1 MAINNSVNSNFKDK
15 GKSLKY
21 LNKDFKS
28 FRENLIEFAKT
39 YFPKTHADFNESSP
53 GMMFIEMAS
62 YIGDVLGYYIDDTL
76 KESLMPYAE
85 DKRNVLALSK
95 YLGYKTKVTSPAVT
109 ELSIYQLVPSKYKS
123 GSTSDYEPDTKFY
136 LRVKEGMV
144 ATSIGGVTFVTQE
157 LLDFNESSGREIT
170 VFSRNTSTNDPEYY
184 LVKKKVKAISAI
196 LKESDISFGPN
207 ADFARIDLKETD
219 VISIYDVR
227 DANSNKYYEVP
238 YLGQEL
244 VYIDYPNTA
253 ANEPDLFQFREDVP
267 SILKTLR
274 TPRRFTTVINEDY
287 STTIQFGSGDS
298 NVNDELIVPNFD
310 NIGLGLAGSD
320 NRLTEYYDPANFL
333 KTKSYGQSPTNTTV
347 TVKYFVGGGI
357 TSNVKKGDIKQITS
371 IEYENDVT
379 SFTSAEAL
387 LFNTVTNSVAC
398 ENEIPATGGRGAETI
413 KEIKENAL
421 AYFGAQN
428 RAVTAQ
434 DYQVRCLAMP
444 SKFGS
449 VAKAFVIQDSKLD
462 ANSPAATLAS
472 PDNQE
477 EFIKLIEKNAG
488 LPESEVKA
496 NVDLFLQGKQNRA
509 SDASNPFSINIY
521 TLGYNSDKNLT
532 TLNGAVKENLKRYL
546 NNYKMITD
554 GLNIVDGYV
563 INFAIEF
570 DVTALTGYN
579 RREVLTNCNIA
590 LQDYFNI
597 DNWTF
602 NDTININEVEL
613 ILANI
618 EGVVSVSKL
627 EFKNKCSGNYS
638 SRSYNFVDATKNNII
653 YPSLDPSIFELKYP
667 NQDIKGRII

>member
-477 EFIKLIEKNAG
+477 EFIRLINKNAG
-488 LPESEVKA
+488 LPESEIKA

-554 GLNIVDGYV
+554 GLKPSV
-563 INFAIEF
+563 I
-570 DVTALTGYN
+570 TYLS
-579 RREVLTNCNIA
+579 
-590 LQDYFNI
+590 
-597 DNWTF
+597 
-602 NDTININEVEL
+602 L
-613 ILANI
+613 IHI
-618 EGVVSVSKL
+618 SEPTRP
-627 EFKNKCSGNYS
+627 Y
-638 SRSYNFVDATKNNII
+638 
-653 YPSLDPSIFELKYP
+653 
-667 NQDIKGRII
+667 

>member
-1 MAINNSVNSNFKDK
+1 
-15 GKSLKY
+15 
-21 LNKDFKS
+21 
-28 FRENLIEFAKT
+28 
-39 YFPKTHADFNESSP
+39 
-53 GMMFIEMAS
+53 
-62 YIGDVLGYYIDDTL
+62 
-76 KESLMPYAE
+76 MPYAE

-347 TVKYFVGGGI
+347 TCLLY
-357 TSNVKKGDIKQITS
+357 TSPSPRD
-371 IEYENDVT
+371 
-379 SFTSAEAL
+379 
-387 LFNTVTNSVAC
+387 
-398 ENEIPATGGRGAETI
+398 RG
-413 KEIKENAL
+413 
-421 AYFGAQN
+421 
-428 RAVTAQ
+428 
-434 DYQVRCLAMP
+434 
-444 SKFGS
+444 
-449 VAKAFVIQDSKLD
+449 
-462 ANSPAATLAS
+462 
-472 PDNQE
+472 
-477 EFIKLIEKNAG
+477 
-488 LPESEVKA
+488 
-496 NVDLFLQGKQNRA
+496 
-509 SDASNPFSINIY
+509 
-521 TLGYNSDKNLT
+521 
-532 TLNGAVKENLKRYL
+532 
-546 NNYKMITD
+546 
-554 GLNIVDGYV
+554 
-563 INFAIEF
+563 
-570 DVTALTGYN
+570 
-579 RREVLTNCNIA
+579 
-590 LQDYFNI
+590 
-597 DNWTF
+597 
-602 NDTININEVEL
+602 
-613 ILANI
+613 
-618 EGVVSVSKL
+618 
-627 EFKNKCSGNYS
+627 
-638 SRSYNFVDATKNNII
+638 
-653 YPSLDPSIFELKYP
+653 
-667 NQDIKGRII
+667 

>member
-85 DKRNVLALSK
+85 DKRNVLALAK

-477 EFIKLIEKNAG
+477 EFIKLIKKNAG

>member
-85 DKRNVLALSK
+85 DKRNVLALAK

-109 ELSIYQLVPSKYKS
+109 ELSMYQLVPSKYKT
-123 GSTSDYEPDTKFY
+123 GSTSDYEPDSKFY

-144 ATSIGGVTFVTQE
+144 ATSTGGVTFVTQE

-170 VFSRNTSTNDPEYY
+170 VFSKNTSTNDPEYY
-184 LVKKKVKAISAI
+184 LVKKKVKAISAL
-196 LKESDISFGPN
+196 LKETDVSFGPN

-274 TPRRFTTVINEDY
+274 TPRRFTTVVNEDY

-347 TVKYFVGGGI
+347 SVKYFVGGGI
-357 TSNVKKGDIKQITS
+357 NSNVKKGDIKQITS
-371 IEYENDVT
+371 IEYENDVS

-449 VAKAFVIQDSKLD
+449 VAKAFVIQDNKLD
-462 ANSPAATLAS
+462 ANSPAGTLAS

-477 EFIKLIEKNAG
+477 EFIRLINKNAG
-488 LPESEVKA
+488 LPESEIKA

-521 TLGYNSDKNLT
+521 TLGYNSSKNLT

-627 EFKNKCSGNYS
+627 EFKNRCGGTYS

-667 NQDIKGRII
+667 NQDIKGRIV

>member
-85 DKRNVLALSK
+85 DKRNVLALAK

>member
-521 TLGYNSDKNLT
+521 TLGYNSSKNLT

>member
-85 DKRNVLALSK
+85 DKRNVLALAK

-109 ELSIYQLVPSKYKS
+109 QLSIYQLVPSKYKT

-136 LRVKEGMV
+136 LRIKEGMV
-144 ATSIGGVTFVTQE
+144 ATSTGGVTFVTQE
-157 LLDFNESSGREIT
+157 LLDFNESANREIT

-184 LVKKKVKAISAI
+184 LVKKKVKAISAL
-196 LKESDISFGPN
+196 LKETDVSFGPN

-274 TPRRFTTVINEDY
+274 TPRRFTTVVNEDY
-287 STTIQFGSGDS
+287 STTIQFGSGDG

-310 NIGLGLAGSD
+310 NVGLGLAGSD

-357 TSNVKKGDIKQITS
+357 NSNVKKGDIKQITS
-371 IEYENDVT
+371 IEYENDVS
-379 SFTSAEAL
+379 SFTDAEGL

-449 VAKAFVIQDSKLD
+449 VAKAFVIQDNKLD
-462 ANSPAATLAS
+462 ANSPSSTLAS

-477 EFIKLIEKNAG
+477 EFIRLIQKNAG
-488 LPESEVKA
+488 LPDSEIKA

-521 TLGYNSDKNLT
+521 TLGYNSSKNLT

-579 RREVLTNCNIA
+579 RREVLTNCTIA

-597 DNWTF
+597 DDWTF

-627 EFKNKCSGNYS
+627 EFKNKCGGNYS

-667 NQDIKGRII
+667 NQDIKGRIV

>member
-85 DKRNVLALSK
+85 DKRNVLALAK

-109 ELSIYQLVPSKYKS
+109 QLSIYQLVPSKYKT

-136 LRVKEGMV
+136 LRIKEGMV
-144 ATSIGGVTFVTQE
+144 ATSTGGVTFVTQE
-157 LLDFNESSGREIT
+157 LLDFNESANREIT

-184 LVKKKVKAISAI
+184 LVKKKVKAISAL
-196 LKESDISFGPN
+196 LKETDVSFGPN

-274 TPRRFTTVINEDY
+274 TPRRFTTVVNEDY
-287 STTIQFGSGDS
+287 STTIQFGSGDG

-310 NIGLGLAGSD
+310 NVGLGLAGSD

-357 TSNVKKGDIKQITS
+357 NSNVKKGDIKQITS
-371 IEYENDVT
+371 IEYENDVS
-379 SFTSAEAL
+379 SFTDAEGL

-449 VAKAFVIQDSKLD
+449 VAKAFVIQDNKLD
-462 ANSPAATLAS
+462 ANSPSSTLAS

-477 EFIKLIEKNAG
+477 EFIKLIQKNAG
-488 LPESEVKA
+488 LPDSEIKA

-521 TLGYNSDKNLT
+521 TLGYNSSKNLT

-579 RREVLTNCNIA
+579 RREVLTNCTIA

-597 DNWTF
+597 DDWTF

-627 EFKNKCSGNYS
+627 EFKNKCGGNYS

-667 NQDIKGRII
+667 NQDIKGRIV

>member
-1 MAINNSVNSNFKDK
+1 MAINNNVNSNFKDK

-21 LNKDFKS
+21 LNKDFGS
-28 FRENLIEFAKT
+28 FRQNLIEFAKT

-85 DKRNVLALSK
+85 DKRNVLSLAK
-95 YLGYKTKVTSPAVT
+95 CLGYKTKVTSPAVT
-109 ELSIYQLVPSKYKS
+109 ELTIYQLVPSKYKA
-123 GSTSDYEPDTKFY
+123 GSANDYEPDTKFY
-136 LRVKEGMV
+136 LRVQQGMV
-144 ATSIGGVTFVTQE
+144 ATSVDGIQFVTQE
-157 LLDFNESSGREIT
+157 LLDFNESANREIT
-170 VFSRNTSTNDPEYY
+170 VYSRNTSTNDPEFY
-184 LVKKKVKAISAI
+184 LVKKKVKAMSAT
-196 LKESDISFGPN
+196 LKEIDIDFGPR
-207 ADFARIDLKETD
+207 ADFAKIDLKDTN

-227 DANSNKYYEVP
+227 DANANKYYEVP

-274 TPRRFTTVINEDY
+274 TPRRFTTVVNEDFT
-287 STTIQFGSGDS
+287 TTIQFGSGDS
-298 NVNDELIVPNFD
+298 NVSDELIVPNFD
-310 NIGLGLAGSD
+310 NIGLGLTNSN
-320 NRLTEYYDPANFL
+320 NRLSEYYDPANFL

-357 TSNVKKGDIKQITS
+357 QSNVKKGDVKQITD
-371 IEYENDVT
+371 IQYDT
-379 SFTSAEAL
+379 DIASFTDAEKQL
-387 LFNTVTNSVAC
+387 YSTVINSVAC

-434 DYQVRCLAMP
+434 DYVVRCLAMP
-444 SKFGS
+444 AKFGS
-449 VAKAFVIQDSKLD
+449 VAKAFVIQDNKLD
-462 ANSPAATLAS
+462 ANSPASVIAA
-472 PDNQE
+472 
-477 EFIKLIEKNAG
+477 
-488 LPESEVKA
+488 PESQKEFVDLVDKNRTLQRSEIKR
-496 NVDLFLQGKQNRA
+496 NVDLFLAGKKNRA
-509 SDASNPFSINIY
+509 NDKSNPFSINIY
-521 TLGYNSDKNLT
+521 TLGYNSSKNLT
-532 TLNGAVKENLKRYL
+532 ILNSAVKENLKRYL

-554 GLNIVDGYV
+554 GINIIDGYV

-579 RREVLTNCNIA
+579 RREVLTNCNLA

-627 EFKNKCSGNYS
+627 EFKNKCGGNYS
-638 SRSYNFVDATKNNII
+638 ARSYNFEEATRSNII
-653 YPSLDPSIFELKYP
+653 YPSLDPSVFELKYP

>member
-21 LNKDFKS
+21 LNKDFSS
-28 FRENLIEFAKT
+28 FRNNLIEFAKT

-85 DKRNVLALSK
+85 DKRNVLALAK
-95 YLGYKTKVTSPAVT
+95 YLGYKTKVTSPAIT
-109 ELSIYQLVPSKYKS
+109 ELSVYQLVPSKYKS
-123 GSTSDYEPDTKFY
+123 GTTNDYEPDSQFY

-144 ATSIGGVTFVTQE
+144 ATSIGGVPFVTQD
-157 LLDFNESSGREIT
+157 LLDFNESQDREIT
-170 VFSRNTSTNDPEYY
+170 VFSRNTSTNDPEFY
-184 LVKKKVKAISAI
+184 LVKKKVKAMSAE
-196 LKESDISFGPN
+196 LKEVDIQFGPN
-207 ADFARIDLKETD
+207 SDFAKIDLGDTN

-274 TPRRFTTVINEDY
+274 TPRRFTTVINEDFT
-287 STTIQFGSGDS
+287 TTIQFGSGDA
-298 NVNDELIVPNFD
+298 NVSDELLIPNFD
-310 NIGLGLAGSD
+310 NVGLGLAGSND
-320 NRLTEYYDPANFL
+320 RLNEYYDPANFL

-357 TSNVKKGDIKQITS
+357 ESNVKKGDIKQITA
-371 IEYENDVT
+371 IEYDNDT
-379 SFTSAEAL
+379 ASFSEAEQRL
-387 LFNTVTNSVAC
+387 YSTVVNSVAC
-398 ENEIPATGGRGAETI
+398 ENEVPATGGRGAETI
-413 KEIKENAL
+413 NEIKENAL

-434 DYQVRCLAMP
+434 DYQVRSLAMP
-444 SKFGS
+444 AKFGS
-449 VAKAFVIQDSKLD
+449 VAKAFVIQDNKLD
-462 ANSPAATLAS
+462 ANSPSSVLAS
-472 PDNQE
+472 PEQAE
-477 EFIKLIEKNAG
+477 EFVDLVEQNKTLQRSDIKR
-488 LPESEVKA
+488 
-496 NVDLFLQGKQNRA
+496 NVDEFLAGKKNRA
-509 SDASNPFSINIY
+509 NDKSNPFSINIY
-521 TLGYNSDKNLT
+521 TLGYNSSKNLIS
-532 TLNGAVKENLKRYL
+532 LNSAVKENLKRYL

-554 GLNIVDGYV
+554 GINIVDGYI

-579 RREVLTNCNIA
+579 RREILTNCNLA

-618 EGVVSVSKL
+618 EGVVSISKL
-627 EFKNKCSGNYS
+627 NFVNKCGGNYS
-638 SRSYNFVDATKNNII
+638 ARSYNFEEATRNNII
-653 YPSLDPSIFELKYP
+653 YPSLDPSVFELKFP
-667 NQDIKGRII
+667 NQDIKGRIV

>member
-85 DKRNVLALSK
+85 DKRNVLALAK
-95 YLGYKTKVTSPAVT
+95 YLGYKSKVTSPSVT
-109 ELSIYQLVPSKYKS
+109 ELSMYQLVPSKYKS
-123 GSTSDYEPDTKFY
+123 GSTSDYEPDSKFY

-144 ATSIGGVTFVTQE
+144 ATSTGGVTFVTQE

-170 VFSRNTSTNDPEYY
+170 VFSKNTSTNDPEYY
-184 LVKKKVKAISAI
+184 LVKKKVKAISAL
-196 LKESDISFGPN
+196 LKETDVSFGAN

-274 TPRRFTTVINEDY
+274 TPRRFTTVVNEDY

-347 TVKYFVGGGI
+347 SVKYFVGGGI
-357 TSNVKKGDIKQITS
+357 SSNVKKGDIKQITS
-371 IEYENDVT
+371 IEYENDVS
-379 SFTSAEAL
+379 SFSSAEAL
-387 LFNTVTNSVAC
+387 LFNTVKNSVAC

-449 VAKAFVIQDSKLD
+449 VAKAFVIQDNKLD

-477 EFIKLIEKNAG
+477 EFIRLINKNAG
-488 LPESEVKA
+488 LPESEIKA

-521 TLGYNSDKNLT
+521 TLGYNSSKNLT

-627 EFKNKCSGNYS
+627 EFKNRCGGTYS

-667 NQDIKGRII
+667 NQDIKGRIV

>member
-21 LNKDFKS
+21 LNKDFSS
-28 FRENLIEFAKT
+28 FRNNLIEFAKT

-85 DKRNVLALSK
+85 DKRNVLALAK
-95 YLGYKTKVTSPAVT
+95 YLGYKTKVTSPAIT
-109 ELSIYQLVPSKYKS
+109 ELSVYQLVPSKYKS
-123 GSTSDYEPDTKFY
+123 GTTNDYEPDSQFY

-144 ATSIGGVTFVTQE
+144 ATSIGGVPFVTQD
-157 LLDFNESSGREIT
+157 LLDFNESQDREIT
-170 VFSRNTSTNDPEYY
+170 VFSRNTSTNDPEFY
-184 LVKKKVKAISAI
+184 LVKKKVKAMSAE
-196 LKESDISFGPN
+196 LKEVDVQFGPN
-207 ADFARIDLKETD
+207 SDFAKIDLGDTN

-274 TPRRFTTVINEDY
+274 TPRRFTTVINEDFT
-287 STTIQFGSGDS
+287 TTIQFGSGDA
-298 NVNDELIVPNFD
+298 NVSDELLIPNFD
-310 NIGLGLAGSD
+310 NVGLGLAGSND
-320 NRLTEYYDPANFL
+320 RLNEYYDPANFL

-357 TSNVKKGDIKQITS
+357 QSNVKKGDIKQITA
-371 IEYENDVT
+371 IEYDNDT
-379 SFTSAEAL
+379 ASFSEAEQRL
-387 LFNTVTNSVAC
+387 YSTVVNSVAC
-398 ENEIPATGGRGAETI
+398 ENEVPATGGRGAETI
-413 KEIKENAL
+413 NEIKENAL

-434 DYQVRCLAMP
+434 DYQVRSLAMP
-444 SKFGS
+444 AKFGS
-449 VAKAFVIQDSKLD
+449 VAKAFVIQDNKLD
-462 ANSPAATLAS
+462 ANSPSSVLAS
-472 PDNQE
+472 PEQAE
-477 EFIKLIEKNAG
+477 EFVDLVEKNKT
-488 LPESEVKA
+488 LQRSDIKR
-496 NVDLFLQGKQNRA
+496 NVDEFLAGKKNRA
-509 SDASNPFSINIY
+509 NDKSNPFSINIY
-521 TLGYNSDKNLT
+521 TLGYNSSKNLIS
-532 TLNGAVKENLKRYL
+532 LNSAVKENLKRYL

-554 GLNIVDGYV
+554 GINIVDGYI

-579 RREVLTNCNIA
+579 RREILTNCNLA

-618 EGVVSVSKL
+618 EGVVSISKL
-627 EFKNKCSGNYS
+627 NFVNKCGGNYS
-638 SRSYNFVDATKNNII
+638 ARSYNFEEATRNNII
-653 YPSLDPSIFELKYP
+653 YPSLDPSVFELKFP
-667 NQDIKGRII
+667 NQDIKGRIV

>member
-1 MAINNSVNSNFKDK
+1 MGGAAGHMRHPYDLSGVVSGN
-15 GKSLKY
+15 
-21 LNKDFKS
+21 
-28 FRENLIEFAKT
+28 NLIEFSKQ
-39 YFPKTHADFNESSP
+39 YFPNTYQDFNESSP

-85 DKRNVLALSK
+85 DKRNVLALAK

-109 ELSIYQLVPSKYKS
+109 ELSMYQLVPSKYKT
-123 GSTSDYEPDTKFY
+123 GSTSDYEPDSKFY

-144 ATSIGGVTFVTQE
+144 ATSTGGVTFVTQE

-170 VFSRNTSTNDPEYY
+170 VFSKNTSTNDPEYY
-184 LVKKKVKAISAI
+184 LVKKKVKAISAL
-196 LKESDISFGPN
+196 LKETDVSFGPN

-274 TPRRFTTVINEDY
+274 TPRRFTTVVNEDY

-347 TVKYFVGGGI
+347 SVKYFVGGGI
-357 TSNVKKGDIKQITS
+357 NSNVKKGDIKQITS
-371 IEYENDVT
+371 IEYENDVS

-449 VAKAFVIQDSKLD
+449 VAKAFVIQDNKLD
-462 ANSPAATLAS
+462 ANSPAGTLAS

-477 EFIKLIEKNAG
+477 EFIRLINKNAG
-488 LPESEVKA
+488 LPESEIKA

-521 TLGYNSDKNLT
+521 TLGYNSSKNLT

-627 EFKNKCSGNYS
+627 EFKNRCGGTYS

-667 NQDIKGRII
+667 NQDIKGRIV

>member
-1 MAINNSVNSNFKDK
+1 M
-15 GKSLKY
+15 
-21 LNKDFKS
+21 
-28 FRENLIEFAKT
+28 
-39 YFPKTHADFNESSP
+39 
-53 GMMFIEMAS
+53 
-62 YIGDVLGYYIDDTL
+62 
-76 KESLMPYAE
+76 
-85 DKRNVLALSK
+85 
-95 YLGYKTKVTSPAVT
+95 
-109 ELSIYQLVPSKYKS
+109 
-123 GSTSDYEPDTKFY
+123 
-136 LRVKEGMV
+136 
-144 ATSIGGVTFVTQE
+144 
-157 LLDFNESSGREIT
+157 
-170 VFSRNTSTNDPEYY
+170 
-184 LVKKKVKAISAI
+184 
-196 LKESDISFGPN
+196 
-207 ADFARIDLKETD
+207 
-219 VISIYDVR
+219 
-227 DANSNKYYEVP
+227 
-238 YLGQEL
+238 
-244 VYIDYPNTA
+244 
-253 ANEPDLFQFREDVP
+253 FQFREDVP

-477 EFIKLIEKNAG
+477 EFIKLIKKNAG

>member
-627 EFKNKCSGNYS
+627 EFKNRCGGTYS

>member
-76 KESLMPYAE
+76 KESLMPYA
-85 DKRNVLALSK
+85 K

-477 EFIKLIEKNAG
+477 EFIKLIKKNAG

>member
-488 LPESEVKA
+488 LPESEIKA